1 MFSLGRRSLRPK
13 YTRVETQ
20 KIEILTELV
29 LRGGHGEAS
38 EDFAA
43 LAALSPAEA
52 CMDGAGLLSM
62 M

>member
-1 MFSLGRRSLRPK
+1 MALLGH
-13 YTRVETQ
+13 V
-20 KIEILTELV
+20 EILTELV

-62 M
+62 R